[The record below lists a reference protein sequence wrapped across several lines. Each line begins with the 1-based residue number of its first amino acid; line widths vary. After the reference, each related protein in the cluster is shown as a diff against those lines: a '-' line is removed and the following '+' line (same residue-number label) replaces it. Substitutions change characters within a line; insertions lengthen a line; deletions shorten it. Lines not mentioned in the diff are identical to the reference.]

1 MDMQDIKFGVY
12 KDVNFMINSDVF
24 YFKQNEKYDTQN
36 FNQKYKDQLLYYI
49 TKNPNVF
56 YEVKEKESIVKTT
69 IKEIEDIKKVQIE
82 EPKLETSSYVDVDK
96 KNEDIIEIENMTKQE
111 LIKHYVDS
119 GKIQDEDTAKYQ
131 KMSKANILK
140 QFEGAN

>member
-1 MDMQDIKFGVY
+1 
-12 KDVNFMINSDVF
+12 
-24 YFKQNEKYDTQN
+24 
-36 FNQKYKDQLLYYI
+36 LLYYI

-69 IKEIEDIKKVQIE
+69 IKEIEDIKTVQIE